1 MAQWRDILTLAF
13 KDYSHEWRLSGCF
26 ILGLAAVLGPLLILF
41 GLRFGIVN
49 TMVSALIQDPRNREI
64 QPLGSGRYGPEW
76 FKRMRA
82 RKEVAFVIPRT
93 RTLAAMIELRSETS
107 ARIIPAELIPSG
119 AGDPLL
125 DQVAHKPQGLNQ
137 VVLAETAAR
146 KLNVTPGAVIE
157 GHLMRQYRGKRE
169 RVQIKLTVAG
179 ITHTAAFSRAGVF
192 ASLDLVIA
200 AENFRDGRAVPA
212 LGWEGD
218 APTGQDRSFP
228 SYRLYTRSIYDVAPL
243 EKLLTRE
250 GQTVKT
256 NEAEIKTVQALNHN
270 LSRVFWIITL
280 AGMSGFS
287 LSLGASLWANV
298 DRKRRELSMLRLIG
312 INSRGI
318 ILFPTFQALLTGV
331 FGWLAA
337 VLIYLAVER
346 IINRLFGAQLFEVKQ
361 TLCYLLPEHFLGA
374 LALTLLSV
382 LFAAALGGFRAAR
395 IQPAE
400 GLREL

>member
-1 MAQWRDILTLAF
+1 MAQWRNVLTLAF

-41 GLRFGIVN
+41 GLKFGIVSQ
-49 TMVSALIQDPRNREI
+49 MVQALIEDPRNREI

-76 FKRMRA
+76 FEKMRA

-93 RTLAAMIELRSETS
+93 RTLAAMMELRSETS
-107 ARIIPAELIPSG
+107 AQIIPAELLPSG

-125 DQVAHKPQGLNQ
+125 EEVALKPAGLNQ
-137 VVLAETAAR
+137 VVLAESAAR
-146 KLNVTPGAVIE
+146 RLNARPGVIIE
-157 GHLMRQYRGKRE
+157 GSLMRQYRGKRE
-169 RVQIKLTVAG
+169 RVQVKLAVVG
-179 ITHTAAFSRAGVF
+179 VTHTAAFPRAGVF
-192 ASLDLVIA
+192 ASLDLVVA

-212 LGWEGD
+212 LGWQGD
-218 APTGQDRSFP
+218 VPTGQNRSFP

-243 EKLLTRE
+243 EDLLTRE

-256 NEAEIKTVQALNHN
+256 NEAEIKTVQTIERN

-280 AGMSGFS
+280 AGMAGFS

-312 INSRGI
+312 LNTRGI

-331 FGWLAA
+331 LGWLAA
-337 VLIYLAVER
+337 VLIYLTVEG

-361 TLCYLLPEHFLGA
+361 TLCYLLPQHFFGA
-374 LALTLLSV
+374 LALTLLSA
-382 LFAAALGGFRAAR
+382 LFAAVWGGFRAAR